1 MAQNFTQLYGTETTA
16 KPHSSIWVERGSDPN
31 QMETDMTT
39 LSMKT
44 MIATL
49 LAGSLALGAGGVA
62 FAKTDGAAVDPAKF
76 QQRIEK
82 RVNKA
87 LDGTTAT
94 QDQKTKVTAILQ
106 AAFTDMKGTRA
117 KRVETRKALQEA
129 MSAATIDPAKVEAI
143 RAEQVKMMDDSS
155 KRFTKALIDA
165 GNVLNAEQ
173 RQAFFKV
180 WNERS
185 HGPRKG

>member
-1 MAQNFTQLYGTETTA
+1 MAN
-16 KPHSSIWVERGSDPN
+16 
-31 QMETDMTT
+31 

-44 MIATL
+44 MFAAL
-49 LAGSLALGAGGVA
+49 LAGSIAATAGGSA
-62 FAKTDGAAVDPAKF
+62 FAKTDGATFDPAKF

-82 RVNKA
+82 RVDKA
-87 LDGTTAT
+87 LSGTTAT

-106 AAFTDMKGTRA
+106 AAFTDLKGTHA
-117 KRVETRKALQEA
+117 KRVEARKALQDA
-129 MSAATIDPAKVEAI
+129 MSAPTIDPAKIEAI
-143 RAEQVKMMDDSS
+143 RSEQVKMMDDSS

-165 GNVLNAEQ
+165 GNVLNADQ

>member
-1 MAQNFTQLYGTETTA
+1 
-16 KPHSSIWVERGSDPN
+16 
-31 QMETDMTT
+31 MTT

-44 MIATL
+44 LSLKTVFATL

-62 FAKTDGAAVDPAKF
+62 FAKTDGAPFDPAKF
-76 QQRIEK
+76 QQHIEK
-82 RVNKA
+82 RVDKA
-87 LDGTTAT
+87 LTGTTAT

-106 AAFTDMKGTRA
+106 AAFTDMKGTHA
-117 KRVETRKALQEA
+117 KRVETRKALQDA
-129 MSAATIDPAKVEAI
+129 MSAPTIDPAKIEAI

-165 GNVLNAEQ
+165 GNVLSADQ

>member
-1 MAQNFTQLYGTETTA
+1 
-16 KPHSSIWVERGSDPN
+16 
-31 QMETDMTT
+31 MTT
-39 LSMKT
+39 LSLKT
-44 MIATL
+44 MIAAL

-62 FAKTDGAAVDPAKF
+62 FARTDGAGMDPAKF

-106 AAFTDMKGTRA
+106 TAFGDMKGMRA
-117 KRVETRKALQEA
+117 QRTEVRKSLQEA
-129 MSAATIDPAKVEAI
+129 MSAATIDPARIEAI

-155 KRFTKALIDA
+155 KRFTRALIDA

-173 RQAFFKV
+173 RQAFFKA
-180 WNERS
+180 WNER
-185 HGPRKG
+185 HGKRG